1 MVTGIRPVP
10 KVGTEYKEGEMGVYT
25 DTVKAAEIPV
35 VDVNWTVKGIVF
47 VIVSIILSWLLFTP
61 VLLLSAIGLKGM
73 FILLGLEAG

>member
-1 MVTGIRPVP
+1 
-10 KVGTEYKEGEMGVYT
+10 MGVYT
-25 DTVKAAEIPV
+25 DTVKAAEIPA

-61 VLLLSAIGLKGM
+61 VLLLSAIGFKGM